1 MHYNYAHTLSAGDE
15 REYHLK
21 QAARYD
27 NTMVR
32 CRLALGVMYADRR
45 DHREAMKV
53 GKNLVTIML
62 VDSTF
67 L

>member
-1 MHYNYAHTLSAGDE
+1 MHYNYAHTLTAGDE

-32 CRLALGVMYADRR
+32 CRLALGVMYAERR

-53 GKNLVTIML
+53 GKLVVTAMF
-62 VDSTF
+62 VQSTF
-67 L
+67 H